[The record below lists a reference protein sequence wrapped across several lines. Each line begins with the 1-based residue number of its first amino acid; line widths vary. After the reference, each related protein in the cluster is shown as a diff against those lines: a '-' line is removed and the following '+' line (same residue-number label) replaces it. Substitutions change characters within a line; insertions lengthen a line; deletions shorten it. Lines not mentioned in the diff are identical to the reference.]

1 MLSIKFERFD
11 KLFKFLPKSKIKA
24 GERLEEGKYK
34 FFTSSNT
41 QSKYLN
47 EFIYDTESLI
57 IGTGG
62 KASIHYCDEKFATST
77 DCFVVE
83 KQYSEIDVKY
93 VYYFLKT
100 NFQILENG
108 FKGAALKHISKKYIS
123 NIRIPLLSLD
133 NQRKIA
139 QYLSQIERI
148 KEDRKYSITLLE
160 SFLKNIFL
168 EMIIFNEDT
177 ENWKKPKI
185 EQLLLNQKNSIR
197 TGPFGSDLLHSEFTK
212 NGDVAVLGIDNVV
225 QNKFTWDEKRYI
237 SFEKYQKLE
246 RYKINPNDVLITIM
260 GTVGRT
266 AVVPE
271 DIPIAINTKHL
282 VALSL
287 NQELANPEFIAYS
300 LRENPQ
306 ILSQLKKKA
315 KGAIMDGLN
324 LTIIKNLKII
334 LPPIQLQDK
343 FSMIFKK
350 IENTKITYED
360 SLIELNKLFESVSQK
375 AFSGKLNLKKIEIN
389 QISKIE
395 ELSKVVKQGVIQ
407 QPKKEKK
414 SLLHNLLN
422 IGLIVGGTALTAYT
436 AKKIFDNY
444 NKDVADN
451 IVKNGKDIIDFK
463 NNIIEYDKDIQL
475 QFNDRFLKSFIKVFQ
490 EKEIVLNNRLLEE
503 LYKVDFEKKPTFSDI
518 KDALVNLLEK
528 KEVEQFKHKDKTT
541 NGFEENVAFRV
552 MK

>member
-62 KASIHYCDEKFATST
+62 EASVHYCDEKFATST

-108 FKGAALKHISKKYIS
+108 FKGAALKHVSKKYIS

-133 NQRKIA
+133 DQRKIA

-148 KEDRKYSITLLE
+148 KDDRKYSITLLE
-160 SFLKNIFL
+160 SFLKNTFL
-168 EMIIFNEDT
+168 EMIIFNEDA
-177 ENWKKPKI
+177 ENWEKSII
-185 EQLLLNQKNSIR
+185 EKLLLKQKNSIR

-237 SFEKYQKLE
+237 SFEKYQKLA
-246 RYKINPNDVLITIM
+246 RYKINPKDVLITIM
-260 GTVGRT
+260 GTIGRT

-282 VALSL
+282 AALSL

-315 KGAIMDGLN
+315 KGVIMDGLN
-324 LTIIKNLKII
+324 LTIIKNLKIV

-343 FSMIFKK
+343 FSIILKK

-360 SLIELNKLFESVSQK
+360 SLHELNELFESVSQK
-375 AFSGKLNLKKIEIN
+375 AFRGKLNLNKIEPNKKSEIREP
-389 QISKIE
+389 IKTI
-395 ELSKVVKQGVIQ
+395 KQEVIQ
-407 QPKKEKK
+407 EPKKETK
-414 SLLHNLLN
+414 SILNNLLN
-422 IGLIVGGTALTAYT
+422 IGIIVGGTALTAYT

-444 NKDVADN
+444 NKDIEDN
-451 IVKNGKDIIDFK
+451 IVKNGKDII
-463 NNIIEYDKDIQL
+463 EYDKDVQL
-475 QFNDRFLKSFIKVFQ
+475 QFNDRFLKSFIKGFQ
-490 EKEIVLNNRLLEE
+490 ETEVVLNNRLLEE
-503 LYKVDFEKKPTFSDI
+503 LHKIEFEKKPTFSDI
-518 KDALVNLLEK
+518 KDALVNLLEE
-528 KEVEQFKHKDKTT
+528 KEVEQFKHKYETT
-541 NGFEENVAFRV
+541 KGFEENIAFRV
-552 MK
+552 KK